1 MASHP
6 ADRLARIALIGFS
19 GTGKT
24 SVARALS
31 QRLQWPVI
39 DTDALIEQGTGRT
52 IPEIFALDG
61 EAAFRRLE
69 REAVQQAAAS
79 GQAVIATGGGAFLD
93 ASNRRALAEKGFVVA
108 LEARISTILAR
119 LGEGRGSDAASRP
132 LLAGPDPR
140 QRIASL
146 KARRAPFYALA
157 DATVHSDDL
166 LVNAVVDAVLAAVE
180 RQGDMTLTAPG
191 RLEEIEWGPGT
202 PSPLPR
208 EFGADVACTVT
219 AGAAVYP
226 CFCGWGLL
234 AEFPRMLDA
243 VDVRGR
249 VFMISDET
257 VASLYAEQ
265 VMAVLDASGRT
276 AAVLTVPAGETSKSL
291 TQLER
296 IYTWLAEERAER
308 GETVLALG
316 GGVVTDLAGAAAAT
330 YLRGMPLVQVPTTL
344 LGMVDAA
351 IGGKVAVDLPA
362 GKNLVGAFHQ
372 PRAVLADVATLASL
386 PARELRAG
394 YAEVIKHALIRDAAM
409 LDNLERDADALLAL
423 NSGDADQARVV
434 ALIGRNMAIKAAVV
448 SADEREVDLR
458 SILNYGHTLAHAL
471 EAVTAYGRFL
481 HGEALGIGLVGAAII
496 AQRMGLI
503 DAALVERHRTV
514 VQRFELPV
522 SVERGVSVEAVMDAI
537 QRDKKVQ
544 GGQVRWVLLEGLGRP
559 VLRADVPAALARE
572 VVASLVGEA

>member
-6 ADRLARIALIGFS
+6 AERLARIALIGFS

-24 SVARALS
+24 SVARALA

-52 IPEIFALDG
+52 IPEIFARDG
-61 EAAFRRLE
+61 EATFRRLE

-93 ASNRRALAEKGFVVA
+93 ASNRRALAEEGFVVA
-108 LEARISTILAR
+108 LEARTSTILAR
-119 LGEGRGSDAASRP
+119 LGEGHGSDADDRP
-132 LLAGPDPR
+132 LLAGPDPQ
-140 QRIASL
+140 QRLASM
-146 KARRAPFYALA
+146 KALRAPFYALA

-166 LVNAVVDAVLAAVE
+166 LVNAVADAVLAAVE

-191 RLEEIEWGPGT
+191 RLEEIERGPGT

-208 EFGADVACTVT
+208 AFGADVACTVMT
-219 AGAAVYP
+219 GTAVYP

-234 AEFPRMLDA
+234 AELPRMLDA

-265 VMAVLDASGRT
+265 VVAALDASGRT

-291 TQLER
+291 AQLER

-372 PRAVLADVATLASL
+372 PHAVLADVATLASL

-409 LDNLERDADALLAL
+409 LDDLERDADALLAL
-423 NSGDADQARVV
+423 NSGDADRARAV

-448 SADEREVDLR
+448 SADEREADLR

-471 EAVTAYGRFL
+471 ETVTAYGRFL
-481 HGEALGIGLVGAAII
+481 HGEALGIGLVGAAMI

-503 DAALVERHRTV
+503 DAALVERHRAV
-514 VQRFELPV
+514 VQRFGLPV
-522 SVERGVSVEAVMDAI
+522 SVEGGVSVEAVLDAML
-537 QRDKKVQ
+537 RDKKVQ
-544 GGQVRWVLLEGLGRP
+544 GGQVRWVLLEGVGRP

-572 VVASLVGEA
+572 VVASLVNEA